1 SLAIDTN
8 RYAFVFNHDLITIAS
23 GKRELLGTS
32 LANLKDFKGHDL
44 AASAYEEART
54 TGQSFAI
61 YRWPNGAND
70 SKAELRYA
78 YFSYFEPWDWI
89 FAITD
94 SARQISEQF
103 DRRRAE
109 METAVSEALA
119 SLRLA
124 ESGFVFIV
132 EDNGGLVS
140 PLPAE

>member
-1 SLAIDTN
+1 
-8 RYAFVFNHDLITIAS
+8 
-23 GKRELLGTS
+23 
-32 LANLKDFKGHDL
+32 
-44 AASAYEEART
+44 
-54 TGQSFAI
+54 
-61 YRWPNGAND
+61 RWPNGAND

-140 PLPAE
+140 PLPAEHSSMLDERGMQSHTTLRDMLRGISADGDIATFSF